1 MKLMNSI
8 NLAKGE
14 QVVILSLVF
23 SSLVYLV
30 FLHSVQALLRIDRR
44 PLKVMLV
51 CCAGDT
57 SLADA
62 AQGR

>member
-23 SSLVYLV
+23 SSLV
-30 FLHSVQALLRIDRR
+30 FLHSVQALLRIARR
-44 PLKVMLV
+44 PLKVMLA

-57 SLADA
+57 SLAHA